1 MSAIAV
7 YAGSFCPFTKGHE
20 DIVRKSLP
28 LFDRLII
35 AIGHNYNKKDLF
47 SVEQRMDW
55 IWQLYKNEPKVAV
68 EAYQGLTVDLC
79 RKVHAQY
86 LVRGIRGAAD
96 VDYEQTVAWNN
107 KVLCPEIET
116 VFLLSAQEHLA
127 VSSSVVRELL
137 KAGIAKDEEGH
148 KLLAKYVP
156 EAVVPMVVEKCR

>member
-55 IWQLYKNEPKVAV
+55 IRQLYKNEPKVAV

-79 RKVHAQY
+79 REMHAQY
-86 LVRGIRGAAD
+86 LVRGIRNAAD
-96 VDYEQTVAWNN
+96 YAVEEEMRLANRM
-107 KVLCPEIET
+107 LCPEVET
-116 VFLLSAQEHLA
+116 LFIPASPEWAA
-127 VSSSVVRELL
+127 VSSSLVRELWSL
-137 KAGIAKDEEGH
+137 GSDA
-148 KLLAKYVP
+148 YRNFVP
-156 EAVVPMVVEKCR
+156 EGVDLGTPR

>member
-47 SVEQRMDW
+47 SVEQRMEW
-55 IWQLYKNEPKVAV
+55 IRQLYKDEQKVVV

-79 RKVHAQY
+79 RKFDAQY
-86 LVRGIRGAAD
+86 LIRGIRNAAD
-96 VDYEQTVAWNN
+96 YAVEEEMRLANRL
-107 KVLCPEIET
+107 LCPEVET
-116 VFLLSAQEHLA
+116 LFIPASPEWAA
-127 VSSSVVRELL
+127 VSSSLVRELWSL
-137 KAGIAKDEEGH
+137 GSDAYRAFVPDGIDLGD
-148 KLLAKYVP
+148 P
-156 EAVVPMVVEKCR
+156 R

>member
-47 SVEQRMDW
+47 SVEQRMEW
-55 IWQLYKNEPKVAV
+55 IRQLYKDEQKVVV

-79 RKVHAQY
+79 RKFDAQY
-86 LVRGIRGAAD
+86 LIRGIRNAAD
-96 VDYEQTVAWNN
+96 YAVEEEMRLANRM
-107 KVLCPEIET
+107 LCPEVET
-116 VFLLSAQEHLA
+116 LFIPASPEWAA
-127 VSSSVVRELL
+127 VSSSLVRELWSL
-137 KAGIAKDEEGH
+137 GSDAYRN
-148 KLLAKYVP
+148 LVP
-156 EAVVPMVVEKCR
+156 EGVDLGDPR

>member
-47 SVEQRMDW
+47 SVEQRMEW
-55 IWQLYKNEPKVAV
+55 IRQLYKDEQKVVV

-79 RKVHAQY
+79 RKFDAQY
-86 LVRGIRGAAD
+86 LIRGIRNAAD
-96 VDYEQTVAWNN
+96 YAVEEEMRLANRM
-107 KVLCPEIET
+107 LCPEVET
-116 VFLLSAQEHLA
+116 LFIPASPEWAA
-127 VSSSVVRELL
+127 VSSSLVRELWSL
-137 KAGIAKDEEGH
+137 GSDAYRAFVPDGIDLGD
-148 KLLAKYVP
+148 P
-156 EAVVPMVVEKCR
+156 R

>member
-47 SVEQRMDW
+47 SVEQRMEW
-55 IWQLYKNEPKVAV
+55 ILQLYKDEQKVVV

-79 RKVHAQY
+79 RKFDAQY
-86 LVRGIRGAAD
+86 LVRGIRNAAD
-96 VDYEQTVAWNN
+96 YAVEEEMRLANRM
-107 KVLCPEIET
+107 LCPEVET
-116 VFLLSAQEHLA
+116 LFIPASPEWAA
-127 VSSSVVRELL
+127 VSSSLVRELWSL
-137 KAGIAKDEEGH
+137 GSDAYRN
-148 KLLAKYVP
+148 LVP
-156 EAVVPMVVEKCR
+156 EGVDLGTPR

>member
-55 IWQLYKNEPKVAV
+55 IRQLYKNEPKVMV

-79 RKVHAQY
+79 GKVHAQY
-86 LVRGIRGAAD
+86 LVRGIRNAAD
-96 VDYEQTVAWNN
+96 YAVEEEMRLANRM
-107 KVLCPEIET
+107 LCPEVET
-116 VFLLSAQEHLA
+116 IFIPASPEWAA
-127 VSSSVVRELL
+127 VSSSLVRELWSL
-137 KAGIAKDEEGH
+137 GSDAFRNF
-148 KLLAKYVP
+148 VP
-156 EAVVPMVVEKCR
+156 EGVDLGTPR

>member
-28 LFDRLII
+28 LFDRLVI

-55 IWQLYKNEPKVAV
+55 IRQLYKNEPKVAV

-86 LVRGIRGAAD
+86 LVRGIRNAAD
-96 VDYEQTVAWNN
+96 YAVEEEMRLANRM
-107 KVLCPEIET
+107 LCPEVET
-116 VFLLSAQEHLA
+116 VFIPASPEWAA
-127 VSSSVVRELL
+127 VSSSLVRELWSL
-137 KAGIAKDEEGH
+137 GSDA
-148 KLLAKYVP
+148 YRNFVP
-156 EAVVPMVVEKCR
+156 EGVDLGTPR

>member
-47 SVEQRMDW
+47 SVEQRMEW
-55 IWQLYKNEPKVAV
+55 IRQLYKDEQKVVV

-79 RKVHAQY
+79 RKFDAQY
-86 LVRGIRGAAD
+86 LIRGIRNAAD
-96 VDYEQTVAWNN
+96 YAVEEEMRLANRM
-107 KVLCPEIET
+107 LCPEVET
-116 VFLLSAQEHLA
+116 LFIPASPEWAA
-127 VSSSVVRELL
+127 VSSSLVRELWSL
-137 KAGIAKDEEGH
+137 GSDAYRN
-148 KLLAKYVP
+148 LVP
-156 EAVVPMVVEKCR
+156 EGVDLGTPR

>member
-55 IWQLYKNEPKVAV
+55 IRQLYKNEPKVSV

-79 RKVHAQY
+79 RMMHAQY
-86 LVRGIRGAAD
+86 LVRGIRNAAD
-96 VDYEQTVAWNN
+96 YAVEEEMRLANRM
-107 KVLCPEIET
+107 LCPEVET
-116 VFLLSAQEHLA
+116 VFIPASPEWAA
-127 VSSSVVRELL
+127 VSSSLVRELWSL
-137 KAGIAKDEEGH
+137 GSDA
-148 KLLAKYVP
+148 YRNFVP
-156 EAVVPMVVEKCR
+156 EGVDLGTPR

>member
-55 IWQLYKNEPKVAV
+55 IRQLYKNEPKVAV

-79 RKVHAQY
+79 REMHAQY
-86 LVRGIRGAAD
+86 LVRGIRNAAD
-96 VDYEQTVAWNN
+96 YAVEEEMRLANRM
-107 KVLCPEIET
+107 LCPEVET
-116 VFLLSAQEHLA
+116 LFIPASPEWAA
-127 VSSSVVRELL
+127 VSSSLVRELWSRGSD
-137 KAGIAKDEEGH
+137 A
-148 KLLAKYVP
+148 YRNFVP
-156 EAVVPMVVEKCR
+156 EGVDLGTPR